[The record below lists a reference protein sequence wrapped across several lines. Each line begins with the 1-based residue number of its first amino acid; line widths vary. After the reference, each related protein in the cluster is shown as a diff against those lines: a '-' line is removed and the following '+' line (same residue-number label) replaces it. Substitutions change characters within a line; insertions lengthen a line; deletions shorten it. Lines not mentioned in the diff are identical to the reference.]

1 MALATAYTRAQSGLD
16 APEVSVEVEVAGGLP
31 ALTVVGLVETAVRE
45 SRERVRAAI
54 RAAGFEFP
62 SARVTINLGPANLPK
77 AGSRFDLAIAV
88 GVLAATGQVPTGG
101 LAGHE
106 FLGELSL
113 SGQLRP
119 VPALLPALI
128 AAQRAGRF
136 SVLPTACEGEAA
148 LLQQARI
155 GLASQLLEVAR
166 YLRGDTQLRRPE
178 VGPAV
183 TVDPRLPDLADVRG
197 QHLARRA
204 LEIAAAGG
212 HHLLFIGPPGTG
224 KSMLARRLPGLLPA
238 LDDGAALESA
248 ALGSLAGRPVDGLSR
263 SPPFRAPHHTATA
276 VAMVG
281 GGQAT
286 RPGEISLAHN
296 GVLFLDELPE
306 FPRAALEALREPL
319 ETGAITI
326 ARARRTVQY
335 PARFQLLAAMNPCPC
350 GFAGDQRREC
360 RCSPQQ
366 AQRYRSRISGP
377 LLDRLDL
384 HVALSWEPPVT
395 DLVMPAAGESS
406 RAVRARVTNARL
418 IQQARASRTNAGLGR
433 AGVTEFCQPE
443 PAGRRLLAEAAER
456 LRLSARACDRV
467 LRVARTIA
475 DLGGQQAIER
485 VHVGE
490 ALSLHDG
497 WPRGAASEILPPAV
511 GT

>member
-1 MALATAYTRAQSGLD
+1 MALATVFTRAQSGLD
-16 APEVSVEVEVAGGLP
+16 APEVSVEVEIAGGLP

-77 AGSRFDLAIAV
+77 AGSRFDLAIAI
-88 GVLAATGQVPTGG
+88 GVLAATGQVPANQ
-101 LAGHE
+101 LAEHE

-119 VPALLPALI
+119 VPALLPALM
-128 AAQRAGRF
+128 AAQRAGRRC
-136 SVLPTACEGEAA
+136 VLPMACEGEAA
-148 LLQQARI
+148 LLRQARI
-155 GLASQLLEVAR
+155 GLANQLLEVAR
-166 YLRGDTQLRRPE
+166 YLRGDTELRQPA
-178 VGPAV
+178 VGPELGA
-183 TVDPRLPDLADVRG
+183 DAGLPDLADVRG

-238 LDDGAALESA
+238 LDDRSALESA
-248 ALGSLAGRPVDGLSR
+248 AIGSLAGRAVLGLSR
-263 SPPFRAPHHTATA
+263 SPPFRAPHHTATP

-286 RPGEISLAHN
+286 RPGEISLAHH

-326 ARARRTVQY
+326 ARARRTTQY

-350 GFAGDQRREC
+350 GFAGDPRREC
-360 RCSPQQ
+360 RCGPQQ
-366 AQRYRSRISGP
+366 AQRYRSKISGP

-384 HVALSWEPPVT
+384 QVALSWEAPFT
-395 DLVMPAAGESS
+395 DCEESATGESS
-406 RAVRARVTNARL
+406 QAVRARVAAARQR
-418 IQQARASRTNAGLGR
+418 QQARAGGTNAGLAR
-433 AGVTEFCQPE
+433 AGVREFCRPE
-443 PAGRRLLAEAAER
+443 PAGRGLLAEAAER
-456 LRLSARACDRV
+456 MRLSARACDRV

-475 DLGGQQAIER
+475 DLAGQENIER
-485 VHVGE
+485 THVGE
-490 ALSLHDG
+490 ALSLHHG
-497 WPRGAASEILPPAV
+497 WPRGAAS
-511 GT
+511 